1 MVCILLEVLLHWVGA
16 GRVVVVLVVLGHVVL
31 SRRHDVVGWLSVDGR
46 SWQSRRTDERTNEA
60 ARCVYE
66 CDDGVVIGFD
76 EMSSVKMTMDGM
88 MFERVRSDLVGLL
101 S

>member
-1 MVCILLEVLLHWVGA
+1 MMLLAGWRWMVGA
-16 GRVVVVLVVLGHVVL
+16 GKA
-31 SRRHDVVGWLSVDGR
+31 
-46 SWQSRRTDERTNEA
+46 DERMNGRTNGA

-66 CDDGVVIGFD
+66 CDDGVVVGFG

-88 MFERVRSDLVGLL
+88 MFERVRSGWSVEL